1 MRKFIIAAAA
11 AATLASPALAQD
23 AASPFAG
30 PRVGINIGTGGDD
43 PFDFDGTTI
52 GVDVGYDWDMGGAVA
67 GLGIEYQTDLGDGF
81 FDANETAIMAR
92 VGGKIGQ
99 SALIYVNGGYSRVA
113 LGSTPFG
120 SPGGDG
126 IRVGVGGEFALGG
139 GGTSLK
145 IEQRY
150 GNYGNGAEVHQ
161 TVAGINFRF

>member
-11 AATLASPALAQD
+11 AATLATPAMAQD

-30 PRVGINIGTGGDD
+30 PRVGIAIGSGGDD

-52 GVDVGYDWDMGGAVA
+52 GVDVGYDWDAGGAVVGV
-67 GLGIEYQTDLGDGF
+67 GLEYQTDLGDGF
-81 FDANETAIMAR
+81 FDANETAVTAR
-92 VGGKIGQ
+92 VGGVVGQ
-99 SALIYVNGGYSRVA
+99 SVLVYVTGGYTRVA

-126 IRVGVGGEFALGG
+126 FRLGVGGEFALGG

-150 GNYGNGAEVHQ
+150 GNYGNGVDFHQ